1 MNTPTGPLDPATA
14 ADAAV
19 AAARDA
25 LAQNDPVAA
34 ARHLEPHEALLDQH
48 DGLAIIWSTLLRAVG
63 AERTLARQIRRL
75 TAAWPR
81 HPTITLECAAAAT
94 RWTDPWPADHAPDH
108 PAARLA
114 ALGADITARC
124 IDNGG
129 ARGPWLAPLHLALA
143 RALARSGPRHDD
155 KALAAFEVALEA
167 TPDDAYAWADLAR
180 LHQQRRRFD
189 KALGAAEEA
198 LRHAPD
204 HRPARW
210 TAAVAATALADPRAA
225 GHFARL
231 DHLAAHLDPDGRPH
245 VDALPPIEVVLWT
258 TTPAHPI
265 PSHPIPSKASEA
277 PDAIDPPTDPIGEA
291 IWVQPHSPC
300 HGRIATPTLRDLPAD
315 IGDTILWDPLPLSF
329 RDVDGAETPRFGA
342 LATLTRGPLRT
353 WRYTGTPTAEPTL
366 PTDCHLYPFADRV
379 RGADATGGKL
389 VAPREMART
398 AVEAALTAAGLALA
412 EMP

>member
-1 MNTPTGPLDPATA
+1 MNTPTGPLDPATTA
-14 ADAAV
+14 TLDAAV

-48 DGLAIIWSTLLRAVG
+48 DGLAIIWATLLNAVG

-94 RWTDPWPADHAPDH
+94 RWADPWPADHPPDH

-155 KALAAFEVALEA
+155 KALAAFQVALEA
-167 TPDDAYAWADLAR
+167 TPDDARAWADLAR
-180 LHQQRRRFD
+180 LHQQRRRFA

-198 LRHAPD
+198 LRHAD

-225 GHFARL
+225 DHFARL

-245 VDALPPIEVVLWT
+245 VDGLPPVEVVLWT
-258 TTPAHPI
+258 ATPAHPM
-265 PSHPIPSKASEA
+265 PSKASDP
-277 PDAIDPPTDPIGEA
+277 PDATGAAPSEPIGEA
-291 IWVQPHSPC
+291 IWVEPISPC

-353 WRYTGTPTAEPTL
+353 WRYTGAPSAEPTL
-366 PTDCHLYPFADRV
+366 PPDCHLYPFADRV

-389 VAPREMART
+389 VAPRDMPQS
-398 AVEAALTAAGLALA
+398 AVEAILTAAGLTRV
-412 EMP
+412 EVS